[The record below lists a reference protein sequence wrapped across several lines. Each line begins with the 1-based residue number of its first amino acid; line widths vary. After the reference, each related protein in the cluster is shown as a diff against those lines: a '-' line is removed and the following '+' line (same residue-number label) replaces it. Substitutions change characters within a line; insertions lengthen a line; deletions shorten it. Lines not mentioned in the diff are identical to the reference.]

1 MPGGGM
7 SRFRFDSRI
16 SKNKKL
22 FATKFIVK
30 FSEIVQKS
38 SPPHG
43 YFDEQIV
50 PGGGEFDKKN
60 SKCQMP
66 VDLPALRGVVETNDW
81 CIRPHIIFKSFPI
94 YTSEVLFFRRV
105 NIRGPHKK

>member
-1 MPGGGM
+1 VYTQ
-7 SRFRFDSRI
+7 F

-50 PGGGEFDKKN
+50 PGGGEFDKKKFKMSN
-60 SKCQMP
+60 
-66 VDLPALRGVVETNDW
+66 ARGA
-81 CIRPHIIFKSFPI
+81 
-94 YTSEVLFFRRV
+94 
-105 NIRGPHKK
+105 